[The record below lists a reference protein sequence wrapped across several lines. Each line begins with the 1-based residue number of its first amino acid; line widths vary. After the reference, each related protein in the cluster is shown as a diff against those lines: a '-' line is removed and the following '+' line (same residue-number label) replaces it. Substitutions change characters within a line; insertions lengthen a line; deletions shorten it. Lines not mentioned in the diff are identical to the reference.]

1 MDGPVQRSVVWVRA
15 AEEKELQR
23 DKGSS
28 LYAWRPSHPADLVAD
43 KSTEA
48 EAAAK
53 LAEGTI
59 SLVTNWELGVVQE
72 VDSKGEAFVVEFRT
86 SSGSLPVTKDVA
98 SHNIFLANPARL
110 DGVPDM
116 GRLSELSAPCL
127 LHNLVVRYRANAIYT
142 YTGPLLIS
150 INPFQR
156 LPGLYD
162 EATMA
167 SYKGANVH
175 EMTPHV
181 FAAAEAA
188 KQSLLRD
195 GVDQSLVI
203 SGESGAGKTEA
214 AKAIMRYI
222 VFSSSHE
229 AQQTDH
235 PLPTDASTPPPVPQ
249 RRQSGVPAVRGVEE
263 AILRSN
269 PLTEAFG
276 NAKTARNDNSS
287 RFGKFVVISLD
298 RGGRICGGTI
308 DHYLLEKSRVTH
320 QARGE
325 RNYHIFYQ
333 LCAGLEDTLRESL
346 HIRGAADHRFTR
358 QGECLEVEDVDDA
371 QDLSATLEALRGIGI
386 KTDEERGVLQLLAGI
401 LHIGDIDFTAHAD
414 GSALMGEDIEVPSC
428 SALGLEGAV
437 ARVALCNR
445 KIKAGFESLQVP
457 KSKAEAQVFASC
469 AAVPVCEAIDRARA
483 SELAQEHACERAR
496 ARESEQW
503 SCGS

>member
-1 MDGPVQRSVVWVRA
+1 MDGAHPVQRSVVWVRVT
-15 AEEKELQR
+15 EHQELER
-23 DKGSS
+23 SAGKP
-28 LYAWRPSHPADLVAD
+28 LYAWRPTHPADLVCD
-43 KSTEA
+43 KSDVV
-48 EAAAK
+48 AAASK
-53 LAEGTI
+53 LAEGAVR
-59 SLVTNWELGVVQE
+59 LVTNWELGVVEE
-72 VDSKGEAFVVEFRT
+72 VDSKNEWFVVQVGQ
-86 SSGSLPVTKDVA
+86 SSASASLPSSKKVA
-98 SHNIFLANPARL
+98 AHDILLANPARL

-167 SYKGANVH
+167 AYKGASVH
-175 EMTPHV
+175 ELEPHV

-222 VFSSSHE
+222 VFSSAHH
-229 AQQTDH
+229 AQQPPAT
-235 PLPTDASTPPPVPQ
+235 PPTCSAAATSTPPLPPQ
-249 RRQSGVPAVRGVEE
+249 RRASGDAALRGVEE

-298 RGGRICGGTI
+298 RLGRISGGTI
-308 DHYLLEKSRVTH
+308 DHYLLEKSRVSH

-333 LCAGLEDTLRESL
+333 LCTGLDSEMRTELGVGS
-346 HIRGAADHRFTR
+346 ADRHRFTS
-358 QGECLEVEDVDDA
+358 QGNCLEVEDVDDA
-371 QDLSATLEALRGIGI
+371 QDFLATLEALKGVGVNPV
-386 KTDEERGVLQLLAGI
+386 DERSILHLLAGRNSQ
-401 LHIGDIDFTAHAD
+401 T
-414 GSALMGEDIEVPSC
+414 SAL
-428 SALGLEGAV
+428 
-437 ARVALCNR
+437 
-445 KIKAGFESLQVP
+445 
-457 KSKAEAQVFASC
+457 
-469 AAVPVCEAIDRARA
+469 
-483 SELAQEHACERAR
+483 
-496 ARESEQW
+496 
-503 SCGS
+503 